1 MNTMRKYNLKN
12 YISYKEDVVKT
23 IKSLPDVDYVDLTR
37 DQLICRFLPLVENI
51 AKKFS
56 TASVA
61 SGTLDVLDLIQ
72 EGNAGLIKAV
82 DKVNWEI
89 VDISLDKEKTIKSF
103 LSKRIRGAIRRSIDM
118 YRGHMR
124 IPEHKLNAIRKDF
137 GKNEKMVAMF
147 FNSLFISTDDYNY
160 GLQGTQSN
168 STSNGKI
175 NFDIEDTS
183 DTYNVDLLN
192 IYLSS
197 LLRRHLNSKEY
208 QVLRMSYGL
217 DCRKHSAQEI
227 ADELN
232 LKGTSAYVRVSQ
244 LKRQAVDKL
253 IENVDHEQVLDYM

>member
-12 YISYKEDVVKT
+12 YISYKEDVEKT
-23 IKSLPDVDYVDLTR
+23 IKSLPEVDYVNLTR
-37 DQLICRFLPLVENI
+37 DQLICQFLPLVENI

-61 SGTLDVLDLIQ
+61 SGTLDILDLIQ

-82 DKVNWEI
+82 DRIDWEI
-89 VDISLDKEKTIKSF
+89 FELSPDKEKTIKSF
-103 LSKRIRGAIRRSIDM
+103 LHKRIRGAIRRSIDM

-137 GKNEKMVAMF
+137 GKDEKMVAMF
-147 FNSLFISTDDYNY
+147 FNSLFISTDDNIS
-160 GLQGTQSN
+160 GEN
-168 STSNGKI
+168 SI
-175 NFDIEDTS
+175 YEIEDKS
-183 DTYNVDLLN
+183 ETYNIDLLN
-192 IYLSS
+192 VYLSS

-227 ADELN
+227 ANELN

>member
-12 YISYKEDVVKT
+12 YISYKEDVETT
-23 IKSLPDVDYVDLTR
+23 IKSLPEVDYVNLTR
-37 DQLICRFLPLVENI
+37 DQLICQFLPLVENI

-61 SGTLDVLDLIQ
+61 SGTLDILDLIQ

-82 DKVNWEI
+82 DRIDWEI
-89 VDISLDKEKTIKSF
+89 FELSPDKEKTIKSF

-137 GKNEKMVAMF
+137 GKDEKMVAMF
-147 FNSLFISTDDYNY
+147 FNSLFISTDDNVS
-160 GLQGTQSN
+160 GEN
-168 STSNGKI
+168 SI
-175 NFDIEDTS
+175 YEIEDKS
-183 DTYNVDLLN
+183 ETYNIDLLN
-192 IYLSS
+192 VYLSS

-227 ADELN
+227 ANELN

>member
-12 YISYKEDVVKT
+12 YISYKEDVETT
-23 IKSLPDVDYVDLTR
+23 IKSLPEVDYINLTR
-37 DQLICRFLPLVENI
+37 DQLICKFLPLVENI

-61 SGTLDVLDLIQ
+61 SGTLDILDLIQ

-82 DKVNWEI
+82 DRIDWEI
-89 VDISLDKEKTIKSF
+89 FELSPDKEKTIKSF
-103 LSKRIRGAIRRSIDM
+103 LHKRIRGAIRRSIDM

-137 GKNEKMVAMF
+137 GKDEKMVAMF
-147 FNSLFISTDDYNY
+147 FNSLFISTDDNIS
-160 GLQGTQSN
+160 GEN
-168 STSNGKI
+168 SI
-175 NFDIEDTS
+175 YEIEDKS
-183 DTYNVDLLN
+183 ETYNIDLLN
-192 IYLSS
+192 VYLSS